1 MSLKKCFQITRHST
15 ENCFSDAWSLQLP
28 HNLYLF
34 PLLFVFQPF
43 SLNVKVNLVHF
54 TLLNKS
60 EAKSLLKVKIW
71 FAKRSLG
78 QTINQYIPS
87 AKAKAT
93 ADMRSFGDWLGR
105 PRGTQGKARPAPR
118 REVGLGMGRG
128 VTEEQRAKQK
138 HVGMVFRLLPSILLL
153 EVEKDSNN
161 DAFKHIWVMLTTLA
175 SMPQFF
181 HKTQKSFSLELSKQ
195 PWEEPKSQKQQL
207 YKQTEFQNR
216 NESGLSDVNI
226 LITLRLLI
234 HNKMKDRT
242 HPVTLSFKRASQLQL
257 LAWKWYHILGYDAYR
272 NLQTKSRRESLHSS
286 NQSLK
291 NFSSYSAE

>member
-138 HVGMVFRLLPSILLL
+138 HVGMVFRLLPSILPL

-161 DAFKHIWVMLTTLA
+161 DAFKHIY
-175 SMPQFF
+175 S
-181 HKTQKSFSLELSKQ
+181 SLEKNLKVRSNSFINKQ
-195 PWEEPKSQKQQL
+195 NSRIEMSRTRSIGCQ
-207 YKQTEFQNR
+207 Y
-216 NESGLSDVNI
+216 
-226 LITLRLLI
+226 LITLRLPI

-242 HPVTLSFKRASQLQL
+242 HPVTLWFKRASQLQL
-257 LAWKWYHILGYDAYR
+257 LAWKWYHISGYDAYR
-272 NLQTKSRRESLHSS
+272 NLQPSESEQSQAGRAFILATNHLKTFPTIPLSS
-286 NQSLK
+286 
-291 NFSSYSAE
+291 FSVIITLFH